1 MQKLKNFKRAAIS
14 FRDRITKTPLE
25 RSVAE
30 ACNNENYSAPVTLLQ
45 EISEKSFHPR
55 ERKSIMN
62 LVWRYLDSSKRKWRR
77 IYKTLTLIEY
87 LLKFGSNSCI
97 SEIKEEEYRIR
108 ILQDFTY
115 REDKIERGSGIRE
128 KAKYISRM
136 TSDPWIL
143 NDEREKAHKEVSK
156 FVGISSQD
164 VHKGFAK
171 DSSGSSYNSFH
182 QEAIKPVEK
191 EPPQQPV
198 EEPAPKSSNV
208 TDIFKPIILRPKTPN
223 TAKPEFVFPE
233 TQQPTQL
240 KFDIEFPEPQK
251 TTEAQEHPPKNQI
264 DINEA
269 FNNLWTQ
276 QPPPQQPNTHQH
288 PQPAMEINFNEPT
301 MSQLKSNPQLNTQ
314 PLEESKEPT
323 QPKDLESK
331 LFDLDDLSSSQ
342 PKLQDQIYRII

>member
-30 ACNNENYSAPVTLLQ
+30 ACNNENYPAPVNLLQ

-62 LVWRYLDSSKRKWRR
+62 LVWRYLNSWKRKWRR
-77 IYKTLTLIEY
+77 IYKTLTLIEH
-87 LLKFGSNSCI
+87 LLKFGSNSCV

-115 REDKIERGSGIRE
+115 HEDKIERGNGIRE

-143 NDEREKAHKEVSK
+143 DDEREKAHKEVSK
-156 FVGISSQD
+156 FAGISSQD

-171 DSSGSSYNSFH
+171 ESSSSSYDPSH
-182 QEAIKPVEK
+182 KEAIKPVEK
-191 EPPQQPV
+191 EAPQQPV
-198 EEPAPKSSNV
+198 EETPPKSSNV
-208 TDIFKPIILRPKTPN
+208 TDIFKPIILRPKTPI
-223 TAKPEFVFPE
+223 TAKPELVFPE
-233 TQQPTQL
+233 TQQSSQL
-240 KFDIEFPEPQK
+240 KFDIEFPEP
-251 TTEAQEHPPKNQI
+251 QEHPPKNQI

-276 QPPPQQPNTHQH
+276 QPPLQQPNTQH
-288 PQPAMEINFNEPT
+288 PQPSMEISFNEPT

-314 PLEESKEPT
+314 PLEESKEPA

-342 PKLQDQIYRII
+342 PKLQDQMHRII